1 MADARQRTTLGNV
14 FRFSIRGLG
23 LSGLL
28 AAAVGGVLLASE
40 MPALGPVGSVEG
52 GARKLWA
59 HFDAAINGGLG
70 DAAKTAS
77 WIVGIGAIAVLLW
90 IAVELLGALTL
101 VTGRG

>member
-40 MPALGPVGSVEG
+40 MPTLGPVGSVG
-52 GARKLWA
+52 SDIRVKRNFTMWRVLSPT
-59 HFDAAINGGLG
+59 LG
-70 DAAKTAS
+70 VPPWS
-77 WIVGIGAIAVLLW
+77 
-90 IAVELLGALTL
+90 
-101 VTGRG
+101 RS